1 MHKFLIFL
9 IIFLTFSCSN
19 VKNPDIEIEIERFED
34 VFFKSDVDSLYK
46 VKEDFSFLFPPQ
58 YDDQIW
64 IDRLND
70 TIQNQLYSEV
80 NSSFGDF
87 SDQKSLMESFYNN
100 YLDYDSEYKIPR
112 LITLTTDV
120 DYRKKIIL
128 TDSLLLIGLDN
139 YLGEDHIFYSS
150 FPTYL
155 TNTFNKENII
165 IDIAKEYAMAVIAN
179 TRSDNYTFIEKII
192 NHGKILY
199 FASSMLPNKEDSK
212 IIGYSSADF
221 AWALK
226 NEKDIWSNFIENEY
240 LFSSDNNL
248 DSRFINLAPFSK
260 FYLSIDNDSPSMIGK
275 FIGWKIVKS
284 FMKVSSS
291 DLNELIQYNPMHIYN
306 NSKYKPSN
314 YE

>member
-9 IIFLTFSCSN
+9 IIFLTFSCNN
-19 VKNPDIEIEIERFED
+19 VNTPKVEVEIERFED
-34 VFFKSDVDSLYK
+34 IFFKSNANNLYK
-46 VKEDFSFLFPPQ
+46 VKENFSFLFPPQ
-58 YDDQIW
+58 YEDQIW

-70 TIQNQLYSEV
+70 TIQNQLYNEV
-80 NSSFGDF
+80 NLSFGDF
-87 SDQKSLMESFYNN
+87 SDQQSLIESFYSN
-100 YLDYDSEYKIPR
+100 YLGYDSEYKIPR

-139 YLGEDHIFYSS
+139 YLGEDHVFYSS

-165 IDIAKEYAMAVIAN
+165 IDIAKEYASAVIAN

-192 NHGKILY
+192 NHGKMLY
-199 FASSMLPNKEDSK
+199 FASLMLPEKEESK
-212 IIGYSSADF
+212 IIGYTNADF

-226 NEKDIWSNFIENEY
+226 NEKDIWSNFIENDY

-291 DLNELIQYNPMHIYN
+291 NLNELIQYDPMYIYN

>member
-1 MHKFLIFL
+1 VHKFLIFL
-9 IIFLTFSCSN
+9 IIFLTFSCNN
-19 VKNPDIEIEIERFED
+19 VNTPKVEVEIERFED
-34 VFFKSDVDSLYK
+34 IFFKSNANNLYK
-46 VKEDFSFLFPPQ
+46 VKENFSFLFPPQ
-58 YDDQIW
+58 YEDQIW

-70 TIQNQLYSEV
+70 TIQNQLYNEV
-80 NSSFGDF
+80 NLSFGDF
-87 SDQKSLMESFYNN
+87 SDQQSLIESFYSN

-139 YLGEDHIFYSS
+139 YLGEDHVFYSS

-165 IDIAKEYAMAVIAN
+165 IDIAKEYATAVIAN

-192 NHGKILY
+192 NHGKMLY
-199 FASSMLPNKEDSK
+199 FASLMLPEKEESK
-212 IIGYSSADF
+212 IIGYTNADF

-226 NEKDIWSNFIENEY
+226 NEKDIWSNFIENDY

-291 DLNELIQYNPMHIYN
+291 NLNELIQYDPMYIYN

>member
-1 MHKFLIFL
+1 VHKFLIFL
-9 IIFLTFSCSN
+9 IIFLTFSCNN
-19 VKNPDIEIEIERFED
+19 VNTPKVEVEIERFED
-34 VFFKSDVDSLYK
+34 IFFKSNANNLYK
-46 VKEDFSFLFPPQ
+46 VKENFSFLFPPQ
-58 YDDQIW
+58 YEDQIW

-70 TIQNQLYSEV
+70 TIQNQLYNEV
-80 NSSFGDF
+80 NLSFGDF
-87 SDQKSLMESFYNN
+87 SDQQSLIESFYSN
-100 YLDYDSEYKIPR
+100 YLGYDSEYKIPR

-139 YLGEDHIFYSS
+139 YLGEDHVFYSS

-165 IDIAKEYAMAVIAN
+165 IDIAKEYASAVIAN

-192 NHGKILY
+192 NHGKMLY
-199 FASSMLPNKEDSK
+199 FASLMLPEKEESK
-212 IIGYSSADF
+212 IIGYTNADF

-226 NEKDIWSNFIENEY
+226 NEKDIWSNFIENDY

-291 DLNELIQYNPMHIYN
+291 NLNELIQYDPMYIYN
-306 NSKYKPSN
+306 NSKYKPSS

>member
-1 MHKFLIFL
+1 VHKFLIFL
-9 IIFLTFSCSN
+9 IIFLTFSCNN
-19 VKNPDIEIEIERFED
+19 VNTPKVEVEIERFED
-34 VFFKSDVDSLYK
+34 IFFKSNANNLYK
-46 VKEDFSFLFPPQ
+46 VKENFSFLFPPQ
-58 YDDQIW
+58 YEDQIW

-70 TIQNQLYSEV
+70 TIQNQLYNEV
-80 NSSFGDF
+80 NLSFGDF
-87 SDQKSLMESFYNN
+87 SDQQSLIESFYSN
-100 YLDYDSEYKIPR
+100 YLGYDSEYKIPR

-139 YLGEDHIFYSS
+139 YLGEDHVFYSS

-165 IDIAKEYAMAVIAN
+165 IDIAKEYATAVIAN

-192 NHGKILY
+192 NHGKMLY
-199 FASSMLPNKEDSK
+199 FASLMLPEEEESK
-212 IIGYSSADF
+212 IIGYNNADF

-226 NEKDIWSNFIENEY
+226 NEKDIWSNFIENDY

-291 DLNELIQYNPMHIYN
+291 NLNELIQYDPMYIYN

>member
-1 MHKFLIFL
+1 VHKFLIFL
-9 IIFLTFSCSN
+9 IIFLTFSCNN
-19 VKNPDIEIEIERFED
+19 VNTPKVEVEIERFED
-34 VFFKSDVDSLYK
+34 IFFKSNANNLYK
-46 VKEDFSFLFPPQ
+46 VKENFSFLFPPQ
-58 YDDQIW
+58 YEDQIW

-70 TIQNQLYSEV
+70 TIQNQLYNEV
-80 NSSFGDF
+80 NLSFGDF
-87 SDQKSLMESFYNN
+87 SDQQSLIESFYSN
-100 YLDYDSEYKIPR
+100 YLGYDSEYKIPR

-139 YLGEDHIFYSS
+139 YLGEDHVFYSS

-165 IDIAKEYAMAVIAN
+165 IDIAKEYATAVIAN

-192 NHGKILY
+192 NHGKMLY
-199 FASSMLPNKEDSK
+199 FASLMLPEKEESK
-212 IIGYSSADF
+212 IIGYTNEDF

-226 NEKDIWSNFIENEY
+226 NEKDIWSNFIENDY

-291 DLNELIQYNPMHIYN
+291 NLNELIQYDPMYIYN

>member
-9 IIFLTFSCSN
+9 IIFLTFSCNN
-19 VKNPDIEIEIERFED
+19 VNTPKVEVEIERFED
-34 VFFKSDVDSLYK
+34 IFFKSNANNLYK
-46 VKEDFSFLFPPQ
+46 VKENFSFLFPPQ
-58 YDDQIW
+58 YEDQIW

-70 TIQNQLYSEV
+70 TIQNQLYNEV
-80 NSSFGDF
+80 NLSFGDF
-87 SDQKSLMESFYNN
+87 SDQQSLIESFYSN
-100 YLDYDSEYKIPR
+100 YLGYDSEYKIPR

-139 YLGEDHIFYSS
+139 YLGEDHVFYSS

-165 IDIAKEYAMAVIAN
+165 IDIAKEYASAVIAN

-192 NHGKILY
+192 NHGKMLY
-199 FASSMLPNKEDSK
+199 FASLMLPEKEESK
-212 IIGYSSADF
+212 IIGYTNEDF

-226 NEKDIWSNFIENEY
+226 NEKDIWSNFIENDY

-291 DLNELIQYNPMHIYN
+291 NLNELIQYDPMYIYN

>member
-1 MHKFLIFL
+1 VHKFLIFL
-9 IIFLTFSCSN
+9 IIFLTFSCNN
-19 VKNPDIEIEIERFED
+19 VNTPKVEVEIERFED
-34 VFFKSDVDSLYK
+34 IFFKSNANNLYE
-46 VKEDFSFLFPPQ
+46 VKENFSFLFPPQ
-58 YDDQIW
+58 YEDQIW

-70 TIQNQLYSEV
+70 TIQNQLYNEV
-80 NSSFGDF
+80 NLSFGDF
-87 SDQKSLMESFYNN
+87 SDQQSLIESFYSN
-100 YLDYDSEYKIPR
+100 YLGYDSEYKIPR

-139 YLGEDHIFYSS
+139 YLGEDHVFYSS

-165 IDIAKEYAMAVIAN
+165 IDIAKEYAVAVVAN
-179 TRSDNYTFIEKII
+179 GRSDNYTFIEKII

-226 NEKDIWSNFIENEY
+226 NEKDIWSNFIENDY

-291 DLNELIQYNPMHIYN
+291 NLNELIQYDPMYIYN

>member
-9 IIFLTFSCSN
+9 IIFLTFSCNN
-19 VKNPDIEIEIERFED
+19 VNTPKVEVEIERFED
-34 VFFKSDVDSLYK
+34 IFFKSNANNLYN
-46 VKEDFSFLFPPQ
+46 VKENFSFLFPPQ
-58 YDDQIW
+58 YEDQIW

-70 TIQNQLYSEV
+70 TIQNQLYNEV
-80 NSSFGDF
+80 NLSFGDF
-87 SDQKSLMESFYNN
+87 SDQQSLIESFYSN
-100 YLDYDSEYKIPR
+100 YLGYDSEYKIPR

-291 DLNELIQYNPMHIYN
+291 NLNELIQYDPMYIYN